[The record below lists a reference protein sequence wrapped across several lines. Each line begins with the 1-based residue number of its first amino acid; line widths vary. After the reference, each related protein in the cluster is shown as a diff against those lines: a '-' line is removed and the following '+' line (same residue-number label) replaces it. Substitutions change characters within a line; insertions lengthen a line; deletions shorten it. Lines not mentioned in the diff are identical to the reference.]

1 MNPDVQIFFT
11 FATNTSSLLME
22 NSELL
27 EVLSNY
33 YNINF
38 RFVNPKEL
46 SKGTFIEEFF
56 TKELL
61 TQSRYHVANRANA
74 LRILLMS
81 KYGGQYLDLDVI
93 SLVSMDAVNLTN
105 FGCVQ
110 SQDVVNNAVLN
121 FDVEKGQK
129 LLEDYGKYVDLL
141 IFLDHLQIS

>member
-1 MNPDVQIFFT
+1 
-11 FATNTSSLLME
+11 ME

-33 YNINF
+33 HNINF

-46 SKGTFIEEFF
+46 SKGTFIEDFF
-56 TKELL
+56 TKDLL
-61 TQSRYHVANRANA
+61 AQSQYHVANRANA

-93 SLVSMDAVNLTN
+93 SLVSVAAVNLTN

-110 SQDVVNNAVLN
+110 SKDVVNNAVLN
-121 FDVEKGQK
+121 FDVDKGQK
-129 LLEDYGKYVDLL
+129 LLEEYGR
-141 IFLDHLQIS
+141 